1 MAGWGGSKANRSDM
15 ADTIGRMIDERIGRT
30 FTALPGRIR
39 SFDPATQRA
48 TVEVLHTPQVGG
60 EALAIPDL
68 VEVPV
73 SQPRGGGFAIT
84 LPLKAGDG
92 VQILFQSGDTDRWY
106 QEGGRQDGATRRT
119 SDLSFAVAVP
129 GLEPAPNALESYDP
143 DNLVIGTTNG
153 GVTVSPDGKVSIE
166 GGGEDLLTI
175 LHDLLTI
182 LEGGQTTVTYGSSAG
197 IHPLTQQADYG
208 ALKGRLAA
216 MKLR

>member
-39 SFDPATQRA
+39 SFDPTTQRA

-60 EALAIPDL
+60 AALAIPDL

-92 VQILFQSGDTDRWY
+92 VQILFQSGDTDAWY
-106 QEGGRQDGATRRT
+106 QKGGAQEGATRRA

-129 GLEPAPNALESYDP
+129 GLEPAPNALGSYDP
-143 DNLVIGTTNG
+143 DNLVIGTPGG
-153 GVTVSPDGKVSIE
+153 GVTVSPEGKVSIE

-175 LHDLLTI
+175 LHDLLTL
-182 LEGGQTTVTYGSSAG
+182 LEAATTTVTFGSSAG
-197 IHPLTQQADYG
+197 IHPLTEQADYG
-208 ALKGRLAA
+208 ALKDRLAA
-216 MKLR
+216 LKLR